1 MDYRGKVMAEDLV
14 GRLRTVEALR
24 LFAPGSHDGW
34 WGRVKAWIVNG
45 APTRE
50 DGIAA
55 AKQITEWQCL
65 VDDALEDALRPLP
78 QEGQTEIEIIV
89 NGQPVNVTAG
99 PIREVIA
106 EAVQRSGQIGA
117 PIDQW
122 VLRTTDG
129 EVIPHALPGGVEW
142 ALSGGQRL
150 WLHLGLPASLRLSET
165 TQLTKD
171 EDDLTRSG
179 EPVTAPS
186 DVHASSSRA
195 VPASG
200 SVELEAALK
209 YAIALVADRISFEA
223 SDNRALLARYVEAL
237 REVVAL
243 AELDYA
249 SNSPRKPQPKGSAT
263 DSSSSLSPSET
274 PEGWQPHKGWDA
286 LIAIKKATSDL
297 PGMSAP
303 QCVLEDDGGLCLD
316 WDGEL
321 RRQTLSV
328 SVLPSG
334 RIGWAGLIGE
344 WKGHGSCDDTPSQE
358 LLDAFKRL
366 SEAL

>member
-1 MDYRGKVMAEDLV
+1 
-14 GRLRTVEALR
+14 
-24 LFAPGSHDGW
+24 
-34 WGRVKAWIVNG
+34 
-45 APTRE
+45 
-50 DGIAA
+50 
-55 AKQITEWQCL
+55 L

-274 PEGWQPHKGWDA
+274 PEGWQPISTAPKDGTKIHVARYVEGYGWI
-286 LIAIKKATSDL
+286 LGISRYEQVGVI
-297 PGMSAP
+297 
-303 QCVLEDDGGLCLD
+303 GGWISTGLGIF
-316 WDGEL
+316 GEL
-321 RRQTLSV
+321 GLAHPTHWMP
-328 SVLPSG
+328 LPAPPVT
-334 RIGWAGLIGE
+334 R
-344 WKGHGSCDDTPSQE
+344 GSE
-358 LLDAFKRL
+358 
-366 SEAL
+366 